1 MGNTS
6 SAPELL
12 ILAGVSQWVAEDGFW
27 TLHSNDGVLILGIG
41 FDWIVKLS
49 ACEPLESQ
57 AAVMG
62 AHLDPVQTGPAGTA
76 VIREPVS
83 TCRAYRDL
91 TSMSWQ

>member
-27 TLHSNDGVLILGIG
+27 TPMLMKVCLSLGIG

-49 ACEPLESQ
+49 ACEPLGSQ
-57 AAVMG
+57 AAVTG
-62 AHLDPVQTGPAGTA
+62 AHLDLVQRGPAGTA
-76 VIREPVS
+76 VIQEPVS
-83 TCRAYRDL
+83 TCRASF
-91 TSMSWQ
+91 TVT